1 MSELDADLPPG
12 ELRAP
17 ALRVEHRGGRL
28 VVQSGPPPLL
38 VALPVVAL
46 PSMMLLALLG
56 SGAWKAESAP
66 ALLMPVAVAAVLWV
80 AAGSWTLTLDRRE
93 GMARLRRGP
102 WRSRRPLAGLVGV
115 RFFSLR
121 QAQIDRVR
129 RRRAAMS
136 CTPAAETFFG
146 VALVDGA
153 GRWWRVTRPE
163 DRSGRLPRREDA
175 EQAARLVASYL
186 GIPFLPPYETPPG
199 RAAPPALEE
208 GAAREQHG

>member
-1 MSELDADLPPG
+1 
-12 ELRAP
+12 
-17 ALRVEHRGGRL
+17 
-28 VVQSGPPPLL
+28 
-38 VALPVVAL
+38 
-46 PSMMLLALLG
+46 MMLLPLLG

-66 ALLMPVAVAAVLWV
+66 ALFMLVAVAAMLWV

-115 RFFSLR
+115 RFFSRR

-129 RRRAAMS
+129 RRRAVMPYA
-136 CTPAAETFFG
+136 PVAEACFG
-146 VALVDGA
+146 VALVDRA
-153 GRWWRVTRPE
+153 GRWWRVTRPD
-163 DRSGRLPRREDA
+163 DRWGRLPRRQDA

-199 RAAPPALEE
+199 GAVPPALEE
-208 GAAREQHG
+208 GTAREQHG